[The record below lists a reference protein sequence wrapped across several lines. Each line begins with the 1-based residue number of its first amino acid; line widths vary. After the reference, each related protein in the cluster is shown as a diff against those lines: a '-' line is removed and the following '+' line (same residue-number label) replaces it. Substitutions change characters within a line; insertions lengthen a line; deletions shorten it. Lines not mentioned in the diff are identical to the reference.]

1 MFYIDH
7 FHFYVLLLCITI
19 EGFST
24 FLAPKFYHIF
34 LIIGGSQ
41 LLLLLPLNILWKIF
55 CDIIIRG

>member
-24 FLAPKFYHIF
+24 FLAPKFCHIF

-41 LLLLLPLNILWKIF
+41 LLLLLPLNVL
-55 CDIIIRG
+55 